1 MRFSLGNFKS
11 GLEAADF
18 NKDLAH
24 GAAELV
30 ERVHCVDVF
39 LFESGHETTDLGD
52 KVESFALH
60 VFHDLCGVAVV
71 NDILL
76 D

>member
-1 MRFSLGNFKS
+1 LRFSLGNFKS

-52 KVESFALH
+52 
-60 VFHDLCGVAVV
+60 
-71 NDILL
+71 
-76 D
+76 